1 MTNDSFHY
9 AIAREATKAYFVG
22 FVISLLL
29 SISCWFVLIASPTAS
44 FPGAVDYVKANSVAA
59 VFLFYVQN
67 FLQGAYGFCLIA
79 LMIFLVGLL
88 QTALLALPLAKFLS
102 QGIVKD
108 SSRSWLFYTCGGFLV
123 GVGPWAVLAIVTH
136 DPRIYRFENITLM
149 FWPQAMT
156 GVAAG
161 LALKYRLV
169 KLATAT
175 GIENSIK

>member
-1 MTNDSFHY
+1 MTNDRFHY
-9 AIAREATKAYFVG
+9 SITREATRAYLVG

-29 SISCWFVLIASPTAS
+29 SISWWFVFIASPVAS
-44 FPGAVDYVKANSVAA
+44 FPGAVDDIRANGVAA
-59 VFLFYVQN
+59 VFLYYVQN
-67 FLQGAYGFCLIA
+67 FFQGAYGFCLIA
-79 LMIFLVGLL
+79 LMIFIVGLL

-102 QGIVKD
+102 RGIVKD
-108 SSRSWLFYTCGGFLV
+108 SSRSWLFYTFGGFLV

-136 DPRIYRFENITLM
+136 DPRIYRFENIALM
-149 FWPQAMT
+149 FWPQVMT